1 MSPPA
6 VRHPGEYR
14 WEVRLLVVVAAT
26 LTVFG
31 LANLYGAASMRD
43 NGFMMVMKQLVI
55 GLIGG
60 LALLI
65 LSRMDY
71 RRLRALAWP
80 LLGVTGVLLLI
91 PVLPEGITG
100 GLAPE
105 LNGARRW
112 VNLPG
117 FSFQP
122 SEVAKFVV
130 LIWAAALAA
139 KKGSQVRQFKK
150 GVVPFLVVIGAVCAL
165 IVREPNLSMATL
177 VALLGSVV
185 LFTAGAKIGHFMLL
199 GIAMVLLVVQLVM
212 MSEYRRA
219 RLMTHLGKG
228 SEDSGMQIKES
239 VIAVGSGRAFGVGF
253 GQGKA
258 KLAHVPYANSDFLFS
273 SIGEE
278 WGFLGVIIVVTLFG
292 LYGWV
297 GFRIARSAP
306 DAFGQY
312 LAAGLTTAVV
322 ATAVL
327 HMAVTLK
334 LMPTTGLTLPF
345 MSQGGSSLLMNL
357 VATGILASIGRMRGR
372 PSSA

>member
-1 MSPPA
+1 MSAPA

-43 NGFMMVMKQLVI
+43 NGFMMAMKQLVI
-55 GLIGG
+55 GLVGG
-60 LALLI
+60 LALLV

-71 RRLRALAWP
+71 RRLRGLAWP
-80 LLGVTGVLLLI
+80 LLGITGVLLLI

-150 GVVPFLVVIGAVCAL
+150 GVAPFLVVIGAVCAL

-228 SEDSGMQIKES
+228 SEDSGMQIRES

-258 KLAHVPYANSDFLFS
+258 KLSHVPYANSDFLFS
-273 SIGEE
+273 SFGEE
-278 WGFLGVIIVVTLFG
+278 WGFLGVIIVVTLYG

-345 MSQGGSSLLMNL
+345 MSHGGSSLLMNL

-372 PSSA
+372 PSAA